1 MSYSVMRNSHL
12 LVGTKAHRW
21 PAGGPGAGGQA
32 RGGRHNAGAVGA
44 AKECPD
50 RVRRGLTGV
59 PRPRGVGRG
68 EPGRA
73 RGSKP
78 PSQVGKLALERLH
91 YALLAS

>member
-1 MSYSVMRNSHL
+1 LQAPRRTDGLLEDPGQVGRLEEVGITLERWARLRSV
-12 LVGTKAHRW
+12 
-21 PAGGPGAGGQA
+21 PIEYA
-32 RGGRHNAGAVGA
+32 RPYGCTS
-44 AKECPD
+44 AK
-50 RVRRGLTGV
+50 RSRKR
-59 PRPRGVGRG
+59 GRG